1 MSFSIN
7 VMCPLSIVIWET
19 YNIHFIVT
27 QELKQLKHMIITSHN
42 SASFTEC
49 QDHYGGGK
57 NINCNISALSH
68 FVRLITHSAVLQ
80 SFAP

>member
-1 MSFSIN
+1 
-7 VMCPLSIVIWET
+7 
-19 YNIHFIVT
+19 
-27 QELKQLKHMIITSHN
+27 MIITSHN

-49 QDHYGGGK
+49 QDHYGEGK
-57 NINCNISALSH
+57 NINYIISALSN

>member
-7 VMCPLSIVIWET
+7 VMCPLSIFIWET

-27 QELKQLKHMIITSHN
+27 QELKQLKHMTITSHNSVSYN
-42 SASFTEC
+42 SASFTEF

-57 NINCNISALSH
+57 NINYIISAISH
-68 FVRLITHSAVLQ
+68 FVRLITHSAVL
-80 SFAP
+80 